1 MTDKKNI
8 FHPHHPDES
17 PSEQEMKDQIE
28 EAIEEVPTMVSISAD
43 ELEGLRNQV
52 EEFKDKY
59 LRVLAEMENGR
70 KRMLKERQEYV
81 QYAIGDAISGFLPA
95 MDNFESALGFAS
107 GYSDEVKNW
116 AIGFQ
121 MILSQ
126 FNEALSSQG
135 VEPIITKGMLF
146 DPHYHEAIEMIESD
160 EVADGTIVEECTR
173 GYKMADKTLRPARV
187 KVAKKIVDER
197 HK

>member
-8 FHPHHPDES
+8 FHPHRPDEP
-17 PSEQEMKDQIE
+17 PSEQEIRDEIE
-28 EAIEEVPTMVSISAD
+28 EAIEEAPKMVSISAE

-81 QYAIGDAISGFLPA
+81 QYAIGDAIAGFLPPL
-95 MDNFESALGFAS
+95 DNFESALGFAS
-107 GYSDEVKNW
+107 GYSEEVKNW

-135 VEPIITKGMLF
+135 VDPIITKGVLF
-146 DPHYHEAIEMIESD
+146 DPHCHEAIEMIETD
-160 EVADGTIVEECTR
+160 EFSDGTIVEECTR
-173 GYKMADKTLRPARV
+173 GYKMGDKTLRPSRV
-187 KVAKKIVDER
+187 KVAKK
-197 HK
+197 K